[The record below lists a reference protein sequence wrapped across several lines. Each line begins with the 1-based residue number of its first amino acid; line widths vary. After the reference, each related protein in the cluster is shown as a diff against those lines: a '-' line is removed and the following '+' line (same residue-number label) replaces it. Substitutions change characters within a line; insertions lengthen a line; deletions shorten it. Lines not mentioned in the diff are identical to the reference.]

1 MRAVAV
7 IPGKENSAHLREV
20 PDPAPN
26 EREARVRVV
35 EAGIDGTDREINA
48 GLYGEAPEGESFLIL
63 GYEAL
68 GRVEAVG
75 AEVGEVSPGDWVVP
89 TVRRPDGCPNC
100 RLGEVDMCLWGKYK
114 ERGIKQRHGFFSDDF
129 VERPEYLIKIP
140 EALRSVA
147 VLLEPLSVAEKAIRQ
162 AFRIQRRM
170 YWAPVKA
177 LVLGGGPIGL
187 LSMLLCRLRDLETY
201 VYDRDVPGSA
211 TARRVEETG
220 AAFLS
225 AQEQSV
231 PDLAR
236 RVGRFD
242 LIIESTGNSRVAFDA
257 VCLVGNNGVLSLL
270 GIYGGDRTLEVTA
283 ECIGLKLVLGNHLIF
298 GSVNAHW
305 TDFEAGLND
314 IDRVEQRWPGW
325 LAKLIT
331 RRLPFDRFQEGMT
344 KEKDDIKTLLEIN
357 PAV

>member
-48 GLYGEAPEGESFLIL
+48 GLYGEAPEAESFLIL
-63 GYEAL
+63 GHEAL

-114 ERGIKQRHGFFSDDF
+114 ERGIKQLHGYFSDYY
-129 VERPEYLIKIP
+129 VERPDYMIKIP
-140 EALRSVA
+140 AALRPVA
-147 VLLEPLSVAEKAIRQ
+147 VLLEPLSVVEKAIRQ

-170 YWAPVKA
+170 YWAPRRV
-177 LVLGGGPIGL
+177 LILGGGPIGL
-187 LSMLLCRLRDLETY
+187 LSMVLCRLLDLETY
-201 VYDRDVPGSA
+201 VYDRDAPGSI
-211 TARRVEETG
+211 TAQRVEETG
-220 AAFLS
+220 ALFLS
-225 AQEQSV
+225 GQAQYVS
-231 PDLAR
+231 DLAKQ
-236 RVGRFD
+236 VGSFD
-242 LIIESTGNSRVAFDA
+242 FIIESTGNSRVALDA
-257 VCLVGNNGVLSLL
+257 ICLIGNNGVLSLL
-270 GIYGGDRTLEVTA
+270 GIYGSGRKWEVTA
-283 ECIGLKLVLGNHLIF
+283 ECIGLQTVLKNQVIF

-314 IDRVEQRWPGW
+314 MGRAEQRWPGW
-325 LAKLIT
+325 LSRLIN
-331 RRLPFDRFQEGMT
+331 RRLPFERFQEGLI
-344 KEKDDIKTLLEIN
+344 KEKDEIKTVVKVGPE
-357 PAV
+357 